1 MECKLKNIE
10 NQIKARQELID
21 TLWNVNESPS
31 LHISERSRELIDTLW
46 NVNFTCFAMRRQAA
60 SN

>member
-21 TLWNVNESPS
+21 TLWNVNEVGPYCP
-31 LHISERSRELIDTLW
+31 IFAANELIDTLW
-46 NVNFTCFAMRRQAA
+46 NVNLHFASLILQKRY
-60 SN
+60 

>member
-21 TLWNVNESPS
+21 TLWNVNE
-31 LHISERSRELIDTLW
+31 
-46 NVNFTCFAMRRQAA
+46 RRIADGKLR
-60 SN
+60 

>member
-1 MECKLKNIE
+1 M
-10 NQIKARQELID
+10 RELID

>member
-1 MECKLKNIE
+1 M
-10 NQIKARQELID
+10 RELID

-46 NVNFTCFAMRRQAA
+46 NVNLTRKQAEYLQGW
-60 SN
+60 N